1 MKEGS
6 RQPVVGYGQG
16 TRCGRVWCN
25 RRTHRESQM
34 MRPAGRRGRWVWEAP
49 DGGQIGGVA
58 VGWNNNEPD

>member
-1 MKEGS
+1 MWKSLVHPTDG
-6 RQPVVGYGQG
+6 
-16 TRCGRVWCN
+16 
-25 RRTHRESQM
+25 HRESQM